1 MTMWILEL
9 YGPHDHEYPSKMY
22 VFTTEE
28 LARARAAH
36 EEAGRYYTVLKP
48 IECDPAIPER

>member
-1 MTMWILEL
+1 MWILEL